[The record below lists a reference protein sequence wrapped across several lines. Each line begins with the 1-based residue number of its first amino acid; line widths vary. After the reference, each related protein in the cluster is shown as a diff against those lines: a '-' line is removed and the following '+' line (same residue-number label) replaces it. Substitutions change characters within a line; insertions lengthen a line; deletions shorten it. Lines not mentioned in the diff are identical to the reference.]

1 MLFVVEEML
10 EGFKYNIG
18 LGGSG
23 EGVQRRREQ
32 RYVHYHKKGIL
43 KHFFPSLQFKLNR
56 IR

>member
-1 MLFVVEEML
+1 MLFVVEERI

-18 LGGSG
+18 LGGRG
-23 EGVQRRREQ
+23 GVQRRREQ
-32 RYVHYHKKGIL
+32 KYVHYQKKGIL